1 MQKQTAKTAV
11 LSHPETAEEGPCQ
24 GALYRLFL
32 EHPHEAGEG
41 YFEHLKFT
49 LKYGWEIIATGFA
62 LIAHG
67 LVPATHTTTASKR
80 IARLNALFH
89 QRREKGYQEQPD

>member
-1 MQKQTAKTAV
+1 MQKQNAKATALPHHENAGSTQD
-11 LSHPETAEEGPCQ
+11 ETVF
-24 GALYRLFL
+24 YRLFL

-41 YFEHLKFT
+41 YFQHLAFT
-49 LKYGWEIIATGFA
+49 LKHGWEIIATGFA

-67 LVPATHTTTASKR
+67 LVPSCHTTTASRR
-80 IARLNALFH
+80 IAKLHILFH